1 MYFHAYESTKWQFVS
16 FTKQFSAFRCKGFF
30 SIGIVLL
37 FFLRIRD
44 DIIRAMI
51 RAIILEHHLIII
63 IIIILIIII
72 IIIIIIIKTR
82 TEWDFKEKYLD
93 IISQSK
99 TFGN

>member
-1 MYFHAYESTKWQFVS
+1 MFLSDWLAPFISLESARNVHGSWNS
-16 FTKQFSAFRCKGFF
+16 F
-30 SIGIVLL
+30 LHL
-37 FFLRIRD
+37 
-44 DIIRAMI
+44 
-51 RAIILEHHLIII
+51 LEHHLIII

-72 IIIIIIIKTR
+72 IISIIIITR